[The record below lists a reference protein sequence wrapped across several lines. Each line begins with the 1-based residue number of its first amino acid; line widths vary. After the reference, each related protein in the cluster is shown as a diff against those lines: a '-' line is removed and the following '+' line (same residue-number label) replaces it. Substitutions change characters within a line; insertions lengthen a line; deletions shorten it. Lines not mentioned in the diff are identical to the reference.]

1 MKKIVSLAAVL
12 LVAAGILSSRFP
24 ADANRYAATIDEKA
38 QAAWG
43 KVEAN
48 PIPVVVALGTF
59 LLTFVY
65 HKAKGKS
72 FRESV
77 EVAATRV
84 TVVTP
89 PLQASQALM
98 ENPVLKR
105 AQARATRT
113 QLMADQIE
121 IRNRISKLPDAVVK
135 AEKDYCFAEKA
146 VNELKANLGE
156 KHKVRNQAATKL
168 NSLRAELSTG
178 TAELDAIDA
187 ELKKLAEVL

>member
-1 MKKIVSLAAVL
+1 MKKIATLAAVL

-24 ADANRYAATIDEKA
+24 ADADRTATTVAETA
-38 QAAWG
+38 QTAWG
-43 KVEAN
+43 KVESN
-48 PIPVVVALGTF
+48 PIPIVVALGTF

-89 PLQASQALM
+89 PAATVPL
-98 ENPVLKR
+98 NPVLKR

-113 QLMADQIE
+113 QLLAEQIE

-135 AEKDYCFAEKA
+135 AEKEACFSEKA
-146 VNELKANLGE
+146 VFDAKVILGE
-156 KHKVRNQAATKL
+156 KHKIRNVAENKL
-168 NSLRAELSTG
+168 NSLQAELTAG
-178 TAELDAIDA
+178 TDELDAIEA

>member
-1 MKKIVSLAAVL
+1 MKKIATLAAVL

-24 ADANRYAATIDEKA
+24 ADADRTAATITDRA

-89 PLQASQALM
+89 PAATVPL
-98 ENPVLKR
+98 NPVLKR

-113 QLMADQIE
+113 QLLAEQIE

-135 AEKDYCFAEKA
+135 AEKEACFSEKA
-146 VNELKANLGE
+146 VFDAKVILGE
-156 KHKVRNQAATKL
+156 KHKIRNVAENKL
-168 NSLRAELSTG
+168 NSLQAELTAG
-178 TAELDAIDA
+178 TDELDAIEA

>member
-1 MKKIVSLAAVL
+1 MKKIATLAAVL

-24 ADANRYAATIDEKA
+24 ADADRTAATVAGKA
-38 QAAWG
+38 QLAWG

-89 PLQASQALM
+89 PAATKEP
-98 ENPVLKR
+98 ENPVLRR
-105 AQARATRT
+105 ARARATRT
-113 QLMADQIE
+113 QLLAEQIE

-135 AEKDYCFAEKA
+135 AEKDFCFAEKA

-156 KHKVRNQAATKL
+156 KHKVRNLAATKL

-178 TAELDAIDA
+178 TEEIDAIEA
-187 ELKKLAEVL
+187 ELKKLAEAL